1 MCSFSASC
9 SACSA
14 ALHREPAR
22 SCEGLFL
29 QVGGWKKI
37 AHVPNRC
44 HNARCSRKYR
54 PVWYNFIQIGTSRH
68 WHCYDDKPH
77 HGFFL
82 RLAPAIPS
90 NMSVSCPR
98 PKCTLGQRVCGVAH
112 FVPTRSDEHMTKVWI
127 MRRVLVRAHAR
138 AVQSSANPVESIV
151 SIDLALP
158 APEILRGIAPWYHR
172 AMEVQRARQFHA
184 GEKDAT
190 LLVMDGKQKLRRR
203 VCAYPCCEHL
213 HSKSL
218 GLGVWRCCS
227 ETPAQRPGKRARS
240 QKAWRRRR

>member
-1 MCSFSASC
+1 
-9 SACSA
+9 
-14 ALHREPAR
+14 
-22 SCEGLFL
+22 
-29 QVGGWKKI
+29 
-37 AHVPNRC
+37 
-44 HNARCSRKYR
+44 
-54 PVWYNFIQIGTSRH
+54 
-68 WHCYDDKPH
+68 
-77 HGFFL
+77 
-82 RLAPAIPS
+82 
-90 NMSVSCPR
+90 MSVSCPR

-172 AMEVQRARQFHA
+172 AMEVQRASQFHA

-227 ETPAQRPGKRARS
+227 ETPAQRPGKEGTFS
-240 QKAWRRRR
+240 KAWRRRR